1 MRPDQLLVHSRDI
14 GILYPL
20 PLIKLFIE
28 CGSHLRERR
37 YGLLCGRGV
46 GAIDRAQQLAGAA
59 GLLLVVGSSL
69 EVHPVAALPGA
80 TLASGGAL
88 AIVNR
93 GATPWD
99 SRAELVLD
107 GGAGQTLRALESAL
121 GIVEPDPARRS
132 DG

>member
-46 GAIDRAQQLAGAA
+46 GAIDRAQQLTQPAVKPNQAA
-59 GLLLVVGSSL
+59 
-69 EVHPVAALPGA
+69 
-80 TLASGGAL
+80 ASG
-88 AIVNR
+88 
-93 GATPWD
+93 
-99 SRAELVLD
+99 VLQIC
-107 GGAGQTLRALESAL
+107 GTTLTF
-121 GIVEPDPARRS
+121 
-132 DG
+132 